1 MLNLDNTQAKGYV
14 LKALIELGY
23 SREEI
28 NKIISNLEYQFD
40 MMTEVEA
47 EQYYNNN

>member
-1 MLNLDNTQAKGYV
+1 MDNTQAKGYV